1 MNVTCND
8 DQFWHVV
15 REFSRVLN
23 NYNRLRYPDKSNDFI
38 CEHHYYSAYGIKY
51 DGGGIY
57 VKKYRFLPFCWVYV
71 GNCEGFIEGVP
82 DCVKIVVERWF
93 IEHTAYINDRCK
105 EIIKQDDESHKNYRE
120 RELNNLKKLKWICK

>member
-1 MNVTCND
+1 MIEDV
-8 DQFWHVV
+8 QFHEVV
-15 REFSRVLN
+15 SKFNATLH
-23 NYNRLRYPDKSNDFI
+23 NYNMLLNPNKSNDFYFYH
-38 CEHHYYSAYGIKY
+38 CAYKSNGIKY
-51 DGGGIY
+51 ERGNIY
-57 VKKYRFLPFCWVYV
+57 VRKYRFLPFCYMYV
-71 GNCEGFIEGVP
+71 GNNFNFVEGVP